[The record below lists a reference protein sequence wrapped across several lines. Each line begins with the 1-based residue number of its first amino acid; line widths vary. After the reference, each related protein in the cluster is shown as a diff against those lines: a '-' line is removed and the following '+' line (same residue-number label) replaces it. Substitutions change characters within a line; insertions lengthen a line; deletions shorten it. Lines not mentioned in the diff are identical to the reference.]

1 MEEDR
6 IAVIPKSA
14 DDYIGGLNVVYVC
27 VRVICV
33 TVACVDVWSETGLVA
48 AATQFALAAT
58 FRRVGAA
65 VRQPKYLFWDAARA
79 SPLVAAR
86 VEVVIAAA

>member
-33 TVACVDVWSETGLVA
+33 TVACVDV
-48 AATQFALAAT
+48 
-58 FRRVGAA
+58 
-65 VRQPKYLFWDAARA
+65 
-79 SPLVAAR
+79 
-86 VEVVIAAA
+86 